1 MVILTHF
8 LAPDLM
14 YSIPVGDF
22 QFNPVLHPFVVKR
35 EQYLFCN
42 IFICVV
48 GSHPI
53 STLMLP
59 SCKMHLCLQHTNY
72 HFATNM
78 KDMCVN

>member
-8 LAPDLM
+8 LAPDVLI
-14 YSIPVGDF
+14 SNHGEDF
-22 QFNPVLHPFVVKR
+22 HFNSELHPFVVER

>member
-14 YSIPVGDF
+14 YSNPVGD
-22 QFNPVLHPFVVKR
+22 PDVIVR
-35 EQYLFCN
+35 EQHLLWN